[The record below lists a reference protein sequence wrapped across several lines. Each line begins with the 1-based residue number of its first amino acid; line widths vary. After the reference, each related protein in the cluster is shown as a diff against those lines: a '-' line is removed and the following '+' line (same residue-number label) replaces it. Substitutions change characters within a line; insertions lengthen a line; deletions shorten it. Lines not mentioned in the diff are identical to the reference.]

1 MSALER
7 RITSIIEETKKTN
20 RHRSLESSTN
30 GQGRLIT
37 INGAEYLNF
46 ISNDYL
52 GLSSHPT
59 LRSAAVAAVE
69 QHGVGSGA
77 SALLSGRSSVHEAL
91 ERRLALF
98 MRRERALL
106 FSSGYLANLGVAS
119 AIINRTDHIFSDEL
133 NHASLI
139 DAISLTKASYT
150 RYRHADLEDLEDGLK
165 ACENPVRWIITDT
178 LFSMDGDLAPLE
190 QIASLATKYDA
201 TLIGD
206 DAHGFGVLAG
216 GRGAAAAC
224 KLNQSEFPIQI
235 VTFGKALGTSGAAVV
250 GSASLIDAIIQ
261 RGRTFIYDTAPPP
274 MIAAATLAAI
284 ELIET
289 DASIHQRLCT
299 NIAKFRELA
308 KNLPLL
314 DSNSPIQP
322 VIIGSDSNALLVAE
336 QLRATGFYVRA
347 IRPPT
352 VPDGTSRLRL
362 CISAAHKTEDIEAL
376 VHALVSTF
384 NRL

>member
-1 MSALER
+1 MSALEQ
-7 RITSIIEETKKTN
+7 RITSIIEETKRNN
-20 RHRSLESSTN
+20 RHRTLESTTS

-37 INGAEYLNF
+37 VNDSEYLNF
-46 ISNDYL
+46 TSNDYL
-52 GLSSHPT
+52 GLSSHPN
-59 LRSAAVAAVE
+59 LAEAAYAAALT
-69 QHGVGSGA
+69 HGVGSGA

-91 ERRLALF
+91 EQRLASF
-98 MRRERALL
+98 MKRERALL

-119 AIINRTDHIFSDEL
+119 ALINRTDYIFSDEL

-150 RYRHADLEDLEDGLK
+150 RYRHVDLEDLEDGLK
-165 ACENPVRWIITDT
+165 ACENPCPWIITDT
-178 LFSMDGDLAPLE
+178 LFSMDGDLAPLQ
-190 QIASLATKYDA
+190 QIAALANKYNA
-201 TLIGD
+201 TVIGD

-224 KLNQSEFPIQI
+224 TLSQSELPIQI

-250 GSASLIDAIIQ
+250 GSGSLIDALIQ

-274 MIAAATLAAI
+274 MIAAATLASI

-289 DASIHQRLCT
+289 DKSIHQRLFS
-299 NIAKFRELA
+299 NITKFRSLS

-322 VIIGSDSNALLVAE
+322 VIIGSDTNALFVAE
-336 QLRATGFYVRA
+336 QLRASGFYVRA

-352 VPDGTSRLRL
+352 VPPETSRLRL
-362 CISAAHKTEDIEAL
+362 CISAAHKPEDIEGL
-376 VHALVSTF
+376 VDTLESTM
-384 NRL
+384 NRI